1 MCCPSRWSSISCARF
16 SRNSADRDTA
26 TRQVPA
32 QTLEPGPECHL
43 HGAHRD
49 GRAERRRSA
58 GDPQHIAELTSSR
71 PALQPACVGTL
82 LSSPFQGLG
91 YESSN
96 LGSGELADAVHVGW
110 VRLPLSANVR
120 QRSAPTHV
128 VTAAFGLLEVGHIE
142 PRLRDRASQS
152 LKPLVG
158 GGSCHICDRK
168 LLRFQF
174 PRPRLR
180 ICLRSPRFP
189 IVPASWPGVAAMPWP
204 SILPAGERQP
214 PPTGL
219 KDPEHLNSSWQR
231 RAGVWQGSLVP
242 ASVGYNLLQ
251 PRIGGPAI

>member
-1 MCCPSRWSSISCARF
+1 MCVHAAFQP
-16 SRNSADRDTA
+16 
-26 TRQVPA
+26 
-32 QTLEPGPECHL
+32 LPG
-43 HGAHRD
+43 AWVR
-49 GRAERRRSA
+49 
-58 GDPQHIAELTSSR
+58 I
-71 PALQPACVGTL
+71 
-82 LSSPFQGLG
+82 F
-91 YESSN
+91 N

-158 GGSCHICDRK
+158 WGNCHICDRK
-168 LLRFQF
+168 LLRFRF

-189 IVPASWPGVAAMPWP
+189 IVPASWPGVAAKPRP

-231 RAGVWQGSLVP
+231 RAGVWQASPVP
-242 ASVGYNLLQ
+242 ASAGYNLLQ
-251 PRIGGPAI
+251 PRIGRPAV